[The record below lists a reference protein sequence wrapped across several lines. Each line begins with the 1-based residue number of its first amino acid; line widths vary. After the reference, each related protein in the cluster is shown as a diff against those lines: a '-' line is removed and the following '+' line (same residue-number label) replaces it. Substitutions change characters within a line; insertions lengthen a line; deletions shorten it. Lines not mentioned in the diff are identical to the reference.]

1 MERFMERYAPKMKEL
16 APRDLVSRA
25 IETEIREGRGIL
37 NPDHNIQ
44 HVWIDLRHLP
54 DYVHDEQIPE
64 VTGFFK
70 KFVNIDPKKEL
81 CPVQPSNHY
90 QMAGIPTN
98 EFGEVQKDPQQIIP
112 GLFAV
117 GECAAASFHG
127 FNRLG
132 SNSIL
137 ELITMGKFVGER
149 VIDYLGEDLGEV
161 PSEAGERTLSQFSRF
176 MEAKGK
182 DSLGQIREAMQA
194 IMTEKVSVFRV
205 ENGLIETIEALRELK
220 DRTDKASLSSRSY
233 AMNQELIQRWELDN
247 LLAVSMIMTQA
258 ALRRKESRG
267 AHFRED
273 FPERKDEFNHHT
285 LAFMDEYGEV
295 SFGKRAV
302 DMSLFEA
309 KGEYYEKFGMIER
322 KY

>member
-1 MERFMERYAPKMKEL
+1 
-16 APRDLVSRA
+16 
-25 IETEIREGRGIL
+25 
-37 NPDHNIQ
+37 
-44 HVWIDLRHLP
+44 LRHLP

-81 CPVQPSNHY
+81 CPVRPSNHY

-98 EFGEVQKDPQQIIP
+98 EFGEVQKGPQELIP

-117 GECAAASFHG
+117 GECACASFHG

-137 ELITMGKFVGER
+137 ELITMGKFTGER
-149 VIDYLGEDLGEV
+149 VIEYLGEDPGEL
-161 PSEAGERTLSQFSRF
+161 PPEAGERTFSQFSRF
-176 MEAKGK
+176 MEAKAK
-182 DSLGQIREAMQA
+182 DTLGGIREAMQA
-194 IMTEKVSVFRV
+194 IMTEKVSVFRI
-205 ENGLIETIEALRELK
+205 ENGLIETIEALKELK

-247 LLAVSMIMTQA
+247 LLAISMVMTQA

-267 AHFRED
+267 GHFRED

-285 LAFMDEYGEV
+285 LAFMTEYGKV

-309 KGEYYEKFGMIER
+309 EGEHYEKFGMIER

>member
-1 MERFMERYAPKMKEL
+1 KL
-16 APRDLVSRA
+16 
-25 IETEIREGRGIL
+25 
-37 NPDHNIQ
+37 
-44 HVWIDLRHLP
+44 
-54 DYVHDEQIPE
+54 
-64 VTGFFK
+64 
-70 KFVNIDPKKEL
+70 
-81 CPVQPSNHY
+81 
-90 QMAGIPTN
+90 
-98 EFGEVQKDPQQIIP
+98 IP

-149 VIDYLGEDLGEV
+149 VIDYVGENLGEL
-161 PSEAGERTLSQFSRF
+161 PAEAGERAFSQFSRF
-176 MEAKGK
+176 MEAKRK

-220 DRTDKASLSSRSY
+220 DRADKASLSSRSY

-247 LLAVSMIMTQA
+247 LLAVSMVMAQA

-267 AHFRED
+267 GHFRED
-273 FPERKDEFNHHT
+273 FPERKDEFNYHT
-285 LAFMDEYGEV
+285 LAHMAEYGKV
-295 SFGKRAV
+295 SFGKRAI